1 MKKIEIINVKMPE
14 YPKNHDELSIDN
26 KDLYT
31 EVKVTEE
38 VINDIFDEGT
48 KMMKIDSDFKTAD
61 KKLSEILFKYY
72 FLKLFSKASN
82 KSNDFNLKMLSID
95 KYVNQVKKYFLDIKK
110 MKNMNSKKNIL
121 TENELKTMYY
131 KISDF
136 LGIEKAIENDLEKFE
151 KENYPQFK
159 MVSYNLCKNKSYQEL
174 EKMSSEVNNAIASY
188 KSLSDA
194 YDYVCYNSGNLIFET
209 IDALVKCIKAEP
221 KKSKV
226 RVDNSYFFEN
236 DIIMY
241 LDYLG
246 WIELFSKIQFVRER
260 TDASIFNNE
269 SIKDKY
275 HQLEINYLI
284 VLIYNEANIRKEEN

>member
-31 EVKVTEE
+31 EAKVTEE

-48 KMMKIDSDFKTAD
+48 KMIQIGSDFKTAEKRLD
-61 KKLSEILFKYY
+61 EILFKYY

-82 KSNDFNLKMLSID
+82 KANDFNLKMLSID
-95 KYVNQVKKYFLDIKK
+95 KYVNQVKKYFLEIKK
-110 MKNMNSKKNIL
+110 LKNQNSKKNIL
-121 TENELKTMYY
+121 TENEIKTMYY

-136 LGIEKAIENDLEKFE
+136 LGIEKAIEDDLKKFE
-151 KENYPQFK
+151 NENYPKIK
-159 MVSYNLCKNKSYQEL
+159 MVSYNMCKNKSYQEL
-174 EKMSSEVNNAIASY
+174 EKLSSEVNNAIASY

-209 IDALVKCIKAEP
+209 IDALVKTIKEDP

-226 RVDNSYFFEN
+226 RIDNSYFFDN

-269 SIKDKY
+269 SVKEKY
-275 HQLEINYLI
+275 HQLEVNYLI